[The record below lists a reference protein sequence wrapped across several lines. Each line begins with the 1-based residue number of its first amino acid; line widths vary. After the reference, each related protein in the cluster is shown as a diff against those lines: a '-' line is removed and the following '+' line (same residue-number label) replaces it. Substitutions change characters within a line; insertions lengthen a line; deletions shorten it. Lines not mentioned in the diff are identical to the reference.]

1 MEQSHGTKNIHR
13 SKLHLQHTTWTT
25 KFSQL
30 LLLKVCESF
39 NFGQI
44 KKLEVY
50 FGLFES
56 PFTFIE
62 KKRPIKYCLCIANL
76 ISYMLVFN
84 LMGQDVN
91 LARLVEFPPIFA
103 VDTKIIFRYDFVA
116 PLTKIMFLSLSV
128 WETIIN
134 IVQS

>member
-1 MEQSHGTKNIHR
+1 MEQSYGTKNIHR
-13 SKLHLQHTTWTT
+13 SKLHLQHTNWS
-25 KFSQL
+25 KNFLQL
-30 LLLKVCESF
+30 LFLKVCESF
-39 NFGQI
+39 KFGQI

-62 KKRPIKYCLCIANL
+62 KKRPIKYCLCKANL

-116 PLTKIMFLSLSV
+116 PLTKIICFYLWVSEKLSS
-128 WETIIN
+128 I
-134 IVQS
+134 

>member
-1 MEQSHGTKNIHR
+1 M
-13 SKLHLQHTTWTT
+13 HLQHTNWS
-25 KFSQL
+25 KNFLQL

-39 NFGQI
+39 KFGQI

-62 KKRPIKYCLCIANL
+62 KKRPIKYCLCKANL

-116 PLTKIMFLSLSV
+116 PLTKIICFYL
-128 WETIIN
+128 
-134 IVQS
+134 